1 MLNRSMPSFATET
14 LSAKS
19 APADPVFQRA
29 SSAVKVTDA
38 HGVPAYSS
46 NDPGAVQVFWGPD
59 GTDAYTADGRWQ
71 VNGFESR

>member
-1 MLNRSMPSFATET
+1 MLNRSMPSSATET

-19 APADPVFQRA
+19 APADLVFQRA
-29 SSAVKVTDA
+29 SPEVKVTDV

-46 NDPGAVQVFWGPD
+46 NDPEAVQVFWDPD
-59 GTDAYTADGRWQ
+59 GTDAYMADGRWQ